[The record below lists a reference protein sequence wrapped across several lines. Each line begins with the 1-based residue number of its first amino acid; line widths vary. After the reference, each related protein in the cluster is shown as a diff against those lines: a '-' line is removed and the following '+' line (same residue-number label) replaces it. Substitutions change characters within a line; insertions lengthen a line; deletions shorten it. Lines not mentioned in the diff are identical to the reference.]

1 MLPLTRQKRY
11 HNFNIF
17 FMLERQLIL
26 RTHGGGDE
34 MFDVDINSTLPP
46 DVRCYVDLYLPP
58 LCSRYADLALSP
70 DKWFVQLLAKKD
82 KTRIHAKSHGG
93 DLVPF
98 AELTR
103 IIANNYKEMDNETKA
118 FIDDVAKRLGTC
130 YGIWKTND
138 TREEEVE
145 KSNPRPQLV
154 ENGESKTS
162 KKDVGGNIHIKGNN
176 KKTTSRSSYN
186 NSNQGVQ
193 PLIMTPHVTSQGSTS
208 TSQGR
213 SINLGTAINHN
224 SSYQTAFDD
233 YFMAINTQVD
243 SNSNNMNQ
251 HPPLRFEHPSSTQ
264 ISSDLQYH
272 CLPTY
277 ITMPPDATTPA
288 PQSSHRETRMAQ
300 LQKELVNAMADRYEA
315 EVKISIVRD
324 QIIAEEAHLAR
335 IQELQQHEKNDRMR
349 LNILHL
355 LSLRQGREIGTTNG
369 LTTSAAAARRM
380 SPPPFLDMTRRI
392 PEAVVAPPREQLFDQ
407 CNPRYSVGVAE
418 NSKIEDTTAA
428 ARAAGGWVVGKTING
443 NSSKVEREGL
453 DNDDQAL
460 IKRKRVVVSSSTQY
474 NVPPPFIE
482 RQRECLLALV
492 NDPQSPTAI
501 VSMTDRRR
509 IWKPSSTY
517 YQSGVQW

>member
-1 MLPLTRQKRY
+1 
-11 HNFNIF
+11 
-17 FMLERQLIL
+17 MLERQLIL
-26 RTHGGGDE
+26 RTLGGGDE
-34 MFDVDINSTLPP
+34 MFDVDIISTLPP

-82 KTRIHAKSHGG
+82 KTCPHAKCHGG

-130 YGIWKTND
+130 YGLWKTND

-145 KSNPRPQLV
+145 KSNPRPQAI

-162 KKDVGGNIHIKGNN
+162 KEDVGGNIKGIKE
-176 KKTTSRSSYN
+176 TTSRSSYN

-193 PLIMTPHVTSQGSTS
+193 PLITTPHVTSQGS

-213 SINLGTAINHN
+213 SINLGTANNQN
-224 SSYQTAFDD
+224 SSYQTAFED
-233 YFMAINTQVD
+233 YSMAINTLVYN
-243 SNSNNMNQ
+243 NSNNINK
-251 HPPLRFEHPSSTQ
+251 HPPLRFEHPTSTL
-264 ISSDLQYH
+264 ISSELQYH

-277 ITMPPDATTPA
+277 MTMPPDATTPA

-315 EVKISIVRD
+315 EVKMSIVRD

-335 IQELQQHEKNDRMR
+335 IQELQLQETNDRMR

-355 LSLRQGREIGTTNG
+355 LSLRQGRDIGTTNG
-369 LTTSAAAARRM
+369 LTTSAVAARRM
-380 SPPPFLDMTRRI
+380 PTLPFLDMTRRI
-392 PEAVVAPPREQLFDQ
+392 PEAVVAPFRVLEWL
-407 CNPRYSVGVAE
+407 R
-418 NSKIEDTTAA
+418 TA
-428 ARAAGGWVVGKTING
+428 RLRI
-443 NSSKVEREGL
+443 L
-453 DNDDQAL
+453 L
-460 IKRKRVVVSSSTQY
+460 L
-474 NVPPPFIE
+474 
-482 RQRECLLALV
+482 LLAQLGDGFV
-492 NDPQSPTAI
+492 AKLLMVIQVRSREK
-501 VSMTDRRR
+501 V
-509 IWKPSSTY
+509 
-517 YQSGVQW
+517 